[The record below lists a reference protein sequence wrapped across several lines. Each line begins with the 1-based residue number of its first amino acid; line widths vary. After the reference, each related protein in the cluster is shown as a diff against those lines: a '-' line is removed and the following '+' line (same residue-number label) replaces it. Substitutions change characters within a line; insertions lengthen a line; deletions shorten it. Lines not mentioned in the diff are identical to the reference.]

1 MAVLQQMFT
10 VHKVDDIFFIGKDKD
25 KKKKQI
31 SIGYLGQKEGK
42 NYQSWCQI
50 STTHMINAATNQT

>member
-1 MAVLQQMFT
+1 MELHSQSVS
-10 VHKVDDIFFIGKDKD
+10 KSISKPYKDKD

-50 STTHMINAATNQT
+50 STTHMVNVANQT

>member
-1 MAVLQQMFT
+1 MELHSQSVS
-10 VHKVDDIFFIGKDKD
+10 KSISKPYKDKD

-42 NYQSWCQI
+42 NYQSYI
-50 STTHMINAATNQT
+50 